1 MPAPRITAV
10 LAPSCPLTTD
20 SGADRGCRSSTI
32 MRLPVLGVIV
42 LLVLQAGCASLP
54 PGMGFPKTASSA
66 FDRPNTTRS
75 GRALAVATAT
85 HAGASAFRLL
95 PVGVDGFLTRVEMA
109 DAAERSLDLQYFIL
123 RSDDTGRR
131 IADAVLRAADRGVR
145 VRILVDD
152 GETEAGDERIA
163 LLDAH
168 PNIEVRVFNPFI
180 YRGHNKALRAIEF
193 MARSDQLDYRMH
205 NKLFVADNA
214 VALIGGRNIADEYFQ
229 VDPDRQFA
237 DDDVFAAGPVVRELS
252 NKFDDF
258 WNSDSAIP
266 VAALGTGKPTAASL
280 ASYRQELA
288 EDRDRPLPDGRDYGP
303 KIAAAEPLVGLLSGQ
318 LPLVW
323 AGWSVVCD
331 SPDKR
336 KIEKGWRVGALM
348 ERPVA
353 ATTAAVQGE
362 LLMITPYL
370 VPGQEGVQLFQG
382 LRDRGVTVRLLTNSL
397 ESNTVPAAQAG
408 YMRYRKP
415 LLEMGVDL
423 YEIRASLGSTRGSG
437 QTVEISRHGNYSLH
451 GKMFIFD
458 RRKIFVGSMNFDQR
472 SMHLNTEIGLIIDSD
487 VLAHQLATRFAAM
500 VAPENAYHLAL
511 DGTDPTKLSWI
522 TVENGMATHYD
533 AEPSK
538 STLQKLQVDALTLLP
553 IDKEL

>member
-1 MPAPRITAV
+1 
-10 LAPSCPLTTD
+10 
-20 SGADRGCRSSTI
+20 
-32 MRLPVLGVIV
+32 MRLRF
-42 LLVLQAGCASLP
+42 LVVVAVVALQAGCASLP
-54 PGMGFPKTASSA
+54 PGSDFPKATSNA
-66 FDRPNTTRS
+66 FDRPETTRS
-75 GRALAVATAT
+75 GKTLAATTAT

-131 IADAVLRAADRGVR
+131 IADAVLRAADRGVH

-152 GETEAGDERIA
+152 GETVAGDEHIA

-180 YRGHNKALRAIEF
+180 YRGHNKARRAIEF
-193 MARSDQLDYRMH
+193 MIRSDQLDYRMH

-214 VALIGGRNIADEYFQ
+214 MALVGGRNIADEYFQ

-252 NKFDDF
+252 TKFDDF
-258 WNSDSAIP
+258 WSSDSAIP
-266 VAALGTGKPTAASL
+266 VAALGSGKPTAARL

-288 EDRDRPLPDGRDYGP
+288 ASRDRPLPDGKDYGP
-303 KIAAAEPLVGLLSGQ
+303 EIAAAQPLVGLLSGQ

-323 AGWSVVCD
+323 ARWTVVCD

-353 ATTAAVQGE
+353 ATTAAVQSE

-370 VPGQEGVQLFQG
+370 VPGQEGLQLFQG
-382 LRDRGVTVRLLTNSL
+382 LRDRGVTIRLLTNSL

-408 YMRYRKP
+408 YMHYRVP
-415 LLEMGVDL
+415 LLEKGIDL
-423 YEIRASLGSTRGSG
+423 YEIRAALGNIRGSG
-437 QTVEISRHGNYSLH
+437 QTAEISSYGNYSLH
-451 GKMFIFD
+451 GKMFVFD
-458 RRKIFVGSMNFDQR
+458 RSKIFVGSMNFDQR
-472 SMHLNTEIGLIIDSD
+472 SMHLNTEIGLIIESD
-487 VLAHQLATRFAAM
+487 VLAQQLATRFSAM
-500 VAPENAYHLAL
+500 VAPENAYRLAL
-511 DGTDPTKLSWI
+511 DGTDPAKLSWV
-522 TVENGMATHYD
+522 TMENGMAAHS
-533 AEPSK
+533 AVEPSK
-538 STLQKLQVDALTLLP
+538 SMLQKLQVNALTLLP
-553 IDKEL
+553 LDKEL

>member
-1 MPAPRITAV
+1 
-10 LAPSCPLTTD
+10 
-20 SGADRGCRSSTI
+20 
-32 MRLPVLGVIV
+32 MRLPFLIFVATV
-42 LLVLQAGCASLP
+42 LLLSGCASVP
-54 PGMGFPKTASSA
+54 TGSTFPKTASTA
-66 FDRPNTTRS
+66 FDRQETTRS
-75 GRALAVATAT
+75 GSAVAVAAAS

-131 IADAVLRAADRGVR
+131 IADAVLRAADRGVH

-152 GETEAGDERIA
+152 GETVAGDERIA

-168 PNIEVRVFNPFI
+168 PGIEVRVFNPFF
-180 YRGHNKALRAIEF
+180 YRGHVKALRAAEF
-193 MARSDQLDYRMH
+193 LARADQLDYRMH

-214 VALIGGRNIADEYFQ
+214 IALVGGRNIADEYFQ

-252 NKFDDF
+252 ATFDQF

-266 VAALGTGKPTAASL
+266 VAALGAGKPDPAAL
-280 ASYRQELA
+280 ARYRQELA
-288 EDRDRPLPDGRDYGP
+288 DGRDRPLPDGKDYRPTIEAG
-303 KIAAAEPLVGLLSGQ
+303 EPLASLLSGR

-323 AGWSVVCD
+323 AAWRVVCD

-336 KIEKGWRVGALM
+336 KIEKGWRVGKLM

-370 VPGQEGVQLFQG
+370 VPGDEGMQLFQD
-382 LRDRGVTVRLLTNSL
+382 LRDRGVAVRLLTNSL

-408 YMRYRKP
+408 YMHYRLP
-415 LLEMGVDL
+415 LLAQGVDL
-423 YEIRASLGSTRGSG
+423 YEIRSSLGSTRGSG
-437 QTVEISRHGNYSLH
+437 QTAEISRYGNYSLH
-451 GKMFIFD
+451 GKMFVFD

-487 VLAHQLATRFAAM
+487 VLAQQLATRFTAM
-500 VAPENAYHLAL
+500 VAPENAYRLAVSGD
-511 DGTDPTKLSWI
+511 DGTKLSWV
-522 TVENGMATHYD
+522 TVQDGGEIRFD
-533 AEPSK
+533 SEPSRSLLK
-538 STLQKLQVDALTLLP
+538 KWQVDALTLLP
-553 IDKEL
+553 LDKEL

>member
-1 MPAPRITAV
+1 MHLRLFCVVAV
-10 LAPSCPLTTD
+10 LA
-20 SGADRGCRSSTI
+20 
-32 MRLPVLGVIV
+32 
-42 LLVLQAGCASLP
+42 LQTGCASLP
-54 PGMGFPKTASSA
+54 PGSGFPKTASNA
-66 FDRPNTTRS
+66 FDRPDTTRS
-75 GRALAVATAT
+75 GKALAVATAT

-131 IADAVLRAADRGVR
+131 IADAVLRAADRGVH

-152 GETEAGDERIA
+152 GETVAGDEHIA

-168 PNIEVRVFNPFI
+168 PDIEVRVFNPFV

-193 MARSDQLDYRMH
+193 VTRSDQLDYRMH

-214 VALIGGRNIADEYFQ
+214 VALVGGRNIADEYFQ

-252 NKFDDF
+252 AKFDDF
-258 WNSDSAIP
+258 WNSDVAIP
-266 VAALGTGKPTAASL
+266 VAALGSGKPKAAAL
-280 ASYRQELA
+280 AAYRQELV
-288 EDRDRPLPDGRDYGP
+288 EGRDRPLPDGKDYRP
-303 KIAAAEPLVGLLSGQ
+303 KIAAGEPLAGLLSGR

-353 ATTAAVQGE
+353 ATTAAVRGE

-370 VPGQEGVQLFQG
+370 VPGPEGMQLFQG
-382 LRDRGVTVRLLTNSL
+382 LRDRGVAVRLLTNSL

-408 YMRYRKP
+408 YMHYRVP
-415 LLEMGVDL
+415 LLEKGIDL
-423 YEIRASLGSTRGSG
+423 YEIRAVLGNARGSG
-437 QTVEISRHGNYSLH
+437 QTAEISSYGNYSLH

-458 RRKIFVGSMNFDQR
+458 RRKVFIGSMNFDQR

-487 VLAHQLATRFAAM
+487 VLAQQLVTRFTAM

-511 DGTDPTKLSWI
+511 DGKAPAQLLWE
-522 TVENGMATHYD
+522 TVENGTPARYD

-538 STLQKLQVDALTLLP
+538 SALQKLQVDALTLLP
-553 IDKEL
+553 LDKEL